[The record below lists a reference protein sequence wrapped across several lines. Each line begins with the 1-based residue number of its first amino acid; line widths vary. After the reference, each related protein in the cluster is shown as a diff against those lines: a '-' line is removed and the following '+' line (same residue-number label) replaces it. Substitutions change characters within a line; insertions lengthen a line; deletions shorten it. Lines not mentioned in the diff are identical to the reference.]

1 MYDMSRSISRSYMD
15 SYTKEQREQIKVF
28 LAEQRYRDVRSG
40 TYKKEPHEISF
51 DAEGN
56 REKAG
61 HTVGAVIIQIGLML
75 CFPASPRA
83 VFFLSNAKKVSVQL
97 PFEVRTAIFLFSKNY
112 TCPHFP
118 QSEHPL
124 QISRLPH
131 SLQLS
136 R

>member
-1 MYDMSRSISRSYMD
+1 MD

-61 HTVGAVIIQIGLML
+61 HTVGAVIIQISLML
-75 CFPASPRA
+75 CYLSLASCGA
-83 VFFLSNAKKVSVQL
+83 NFF
-97 PFEVRTAIFLFSKNY
+97 
-112 TCPHFP
+112 
-118 QSEHPL
+118 
-124 QISRLPH
+124 
-131 SLQLS
+131 
-136 R
+136 